1 MDFLENKAQTFFPY
15 PAITTIIYK
24 DCAAPV
30 QYGIIPAQ
38 SDAKIRYREPIMG
51 MNLKEEEKLIR

>member
-1 MDFLENKAQTFFPY
+1 MVQNFPGQAGCNGFFKNKAQTFFPY

-30 QYGIIPAQ
+30 Q
-38 SDAKIRYREPIMG
+38 
-51 MNLKEEEKLIR
+51 